1 MIRVMAKQR
10 TVPSGH
16 FSPAQ
21 LKQRYLA
28 CEDSVERSHW
38 QAIWL
43 LSRPEKGYSCQDVAD
58 LMGFSADWVRK
69 LVRRYNDDPE
79 NGLEDRRRGNGNKPI
94 LDDELQRQLSQAL
107 EDAPPDHGLW
117 NGSKVALWISERI
130 NRPVSAVTGWHYLVR
145 LGWSLQVPRRQHSR
159 AATEE
164 EQEAFKKNSANM
176 SRN

>member
-1 MIRVMAKQR
+1 MAKQR
-10 TVPSGH
+10 IILAGH
-16 FSPAQ
+16 LSPAK
-21 LKQRYLA
+21 LKHRYLA

-38 QAIWL
+38 QTIWL

-69 LVRRYNDDPE
+69 LVRRYNADPE
-79 NGLEDRRRGNGNKPI
+79 KGLMDKRQGNGNAPV
-94 LDDELQRQLSQAL
+94 LDEDIQWELSKAL

-117 NGSKVALWISERI
+117 SGPKVALWISQQI

-159 AATEE
+159 SASEE
-164 EQEAFKKNSANM
+164 EQEAFKKNSSNR
-176 SRN
+176 SPS